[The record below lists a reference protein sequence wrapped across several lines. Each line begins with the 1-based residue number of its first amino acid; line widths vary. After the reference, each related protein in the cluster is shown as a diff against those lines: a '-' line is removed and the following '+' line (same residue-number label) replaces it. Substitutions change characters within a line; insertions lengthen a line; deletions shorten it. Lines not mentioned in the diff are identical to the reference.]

1 MFFASSY
8 QVIEPFLLLSINTI
22 TIKTQVEIYG
32 WQRFKAKHDMINKRP
47 VYLNLLK
54 IRLPLTGIVSFAHR
68 ITGVIL
74 FLALPF
80 VVYLLGLSIDSQE
93 SFDNARQILNQP
105 IMLFVQ
111 VLLLW
116 SIAHHFFAGIRFLLI
131 DAEIG
136 VEKSQARLGAWLV
149 LLAEVLT
156 LFAII
161 CGVGL

>member
-1 MFFASSY
+1 M
-8 QVIEPFLLLSINTI
+8 P
-22 TIKTQVEIYG
+22 
-32 WQRFKAKHDMINKRP
+32 DKRP

-80 VVYLLGLSIDSQE
+80 AVYLLDLSIE
-93 SFDNARQILNQP
+93 SEQSFAEVQSILNQP
-105 IMLFVQ
+105 IMMLVQ
-111 VLLLW
+111 IILLW

-136 VEKSQARLGAWLV
+136 VEKSQAKLGAWLV
-149 LLAEVLT
+149 LLAEALT
-156 LFAII
+156 LFAIV

>member
-1 MFFASSY
+1 M
-8 QVIEPFLLLSINTI
+8 T
-22 TIKTQVEIYG
+22 
-32 WQRFKAKHDMINKRP
+32 NKRP

-54 IRLPLTGIVSFAHR
+54 IRLPLTGMVSFAHR

-74 FLALPF
+74 FLSLPF
-80 VVYLLGLSIDSQE
+80 VVYILDLSIE
-93 SFDNARQILNQP
+93 SEASFQNAQQILNQP
-105 IMLFVQ
+105 LMMFVQ

-149 LLAEVLT
+149 LLAEAIT
-156 LFAII
+156 LLAII
-161 CGVGL
+161 GGVTV

>member
-1 MFFASSY
+1 MS
-8 QVIEPFLLLSINTI
+8 
-22 TIKTQVEIYG
+22 
-32 WQRFKAKHDMINKRP
+32 DKRP

-80 VVYLLGLSIDSQE
+80 VVYLLDLSIESEQSFSQAQ
-93 SFDNARQILNQP
+93 DILNQP
-105 IMLFVQ
+105 VMLLVQ
-111 VLLLW
+111 ILLLW

-136 VEKSQARLGAWLV
+136 VEKTQAKMGAWLV
-149 LLAEVLT
+149 LLAEALT
-156 LFAII
+156 LFAIV